1 MVESLEMAVVLLL
14 KYPEYIFLYQRQ
26 SHSKL
31 LNRRVAATKLNGF
44 AVATAPS
51 VVNRTAGGLIE
62 LAKSELDEAILA
74 CRRRSIDARRSEKS
88 NGKIWNQMI

>member
-1 MVESLEMAVVLLL
+1 MVKYRSLIWNSVVEEDLNWMPMVELLEMAVVLLL
-14 KYPEYIFLYQRQ
+14 KYPRNIFL
-26 SHSKL
+26 SFNLKL

-74 CRRRSIDARRSEKS
+74 
-88 NGKIWNQMI
+88 